1 LGKLEYENRRN
12 KMQGII
18 PRIFFFVFLWA
29 TITKTLFGETT
40 TCYRD
45 KEWTICETDDTM
57 REIRA
62 EEAREA
68 REAHYQQMEAYAL
81 EAAGRAEVREL
92 REGSYE

>member
-1 LGKLEYENRRN
+1 MRMLIAAIL
-12 KMQGII
+12 
-18 PRIFFFVFLWA
+18 
-29 TITKTLFGETT
+29 LFTAANSETT